1 MTSLSRRQF
10 AAASATTSV
19 ALATLALGSRVAAQ
33 ATPDASAAA
42 SPAAGEWT
50 FTDDRGRT
58 VTLPAMPTKIFADAG
73 AGLALWDLGI
83 KVVGLAGYPNVFEIP
98 EGLAD
103 VPFLSVEDGLD
114 LEAVKALG
122 TDLIVSQ
129 SWDTENN
136 NDFGGIDEGLIPGI
150 LEVAPTVG
158 IRALDVS
165 VATSLARFEE
175 LAGLLGADLTAASV
189 IDAKAAFDAASDD
202 VRAAVAEK
210 PGLKVLALSATP
222 DEVYIGNPASASD
235 LIYFAELGV
244 EFVELQGTAD
254 VVSGL
259 FQTLSWEQINQ
270 YTVDLYL
277 NDDRAY
283 SLTDEQLLEQPT
295 FALLP
300 AAKAGQIG
308 HWSVEYVTSFQ
319 GFTPI
324 LAALAE
330 TIRNAEIVTG

>member
-1 MTSLSRRQF
+1 MGTFSRRQF
-10 AAASATTSV
+10 TVASAAAVSLAAT
-19 ALATLALGSRVAAQ
+19 GQVAAQ
-33 ATPDASAAA
+33 ATPDASPAA
-42 SPAAGEWT
+42 SPSAGGWT

-58 VTLPAMPTKIFADAG
+58 VSLPAMPTKIFADAG

-83 KVVGLAGYPNVFEIP
+83 KVVGLAGYPDVFEIP

-122 TDLIVSQ
+122 TELIVSQ
-129 SWDTENN
+129 SWDTVNN

-150 LEVAPTVG
+150 LEVAPTIG

-175 LAGLLGADLTAASV
+175 LAGSLGADLSAPAV
-189 IDAKAAFDAASDD
+189 VEAKAAFAAASDE
-202 VRAAVAEK
+202 VRAATAEK
-210 PGLKVLALSATP
+210 PGLTVVAISANA

-235 LIYFAELGV
+235 LMYFAELGV
-244 EFVELQGTAD
+244 GFMELTGSAD
-254 VVSGL
+254 IVSGL
-259 FQTLSWEQINQ
+259 FQELSWEQVGEYQ
-270 YTVDLYL
+270 ADLYL
-277 NDDRAY
+277 NDDRVY
-283 SLTDEQLLEQPT
+283 GLTDEQLLAQPT

-308 HWSVEYVTSFQ
+308 PWSVEYITSFQ

-324 LAALAE
+324 LTTLAE

>member
-1 MTSLSRRQF
+1 MGSLSRRQF
-10 AAASATTSV
+10 TAAGAAT
-19 ALATLALGSRVAAQ
+19 AALALGGRAIAQ
-33 ATPDASAAA
+33 STPDAS
-42 SPAAGEWT
+42 PAATPTGSGWT

-58 VTLPAMPTKIFADAG
+58 VSLPEVPTRIFADAG

-83 KVVGLAGYPNVFEIP
+83 TVVGLAGYPDVFEIP

-150 LEVAPTVG
+150 LDVAPTIG

-165 VATSLARFEE
+165 VAVSLARFEE
-175 LAGLLGADLTAASV
+175 LAGSLGADLTTASV
-189 IDAKAAFDAASDD
+189 IDAKAAFDAASDE

-210 PGLKVLALSATP
+210 PGLKVVAISATP

-244 EFVELQGTAD
+244 EFMDISGTAD

-259 FQTLSWEQINQ
+259 FQTLSWEQINT
-270 YTVDLYL
+270 YNADLYL
-277 NDDRAY
+277 NDDRGYA
-283 SLTDEQLLEQPT
+283 LTAEQLLAQPT

-300 AAKAGQIG
+300 AAQAGQVG
-308 HWSVEYVTSFQ
+308 TWSVEYITSFQ

-324 LAALAE
+324 LLALAE
-330 TIRNAEIVTG
+330 NIRNAGIVTG

>member
-1 MTSLSRRQF
+1 MGTLSRRQF
-10 AAASATTSV
+10 AAAGA
-19 ALATLALGSRVAAQ
+19 AGFAFTLGGTVAAQ
-33 ATPDASAAA
+33 GTPEA
-42 SPAAGEWT
+42 SPAASPSGAGWT

-58 VTLPAMPTKIFADAG
+58 VELPGMPTRIFADAG

-83 KVVGLAGYPNVFEIP
+83 KPVGLAGYPDVFEIP

-165 VATSLARFEE
+165 LATSLARFEE
-175 LAGLLGADLTAASV
+175 LAGLLGADLATDSV
-189 IDAKAAFDAASDD
+189 SKAKAAFEAAADE
-202 VRAAVAEK
+202 VRAALAEK
-210 PGLKVLALSATP
+210 PGLTVVAISATA

-244 EFVELQGTAD
+244 GFMELVGSAE

-259 FQTLSWEQINQ
+259 FQELSWEQINT
-270 YTVDLYL
+270 YNADLYL
-277 NDDRAY
+277 NDDRVYA
-283 SLTDEQLLEQPT
+283 LNDEQLLAQPT

-300 AAKAGQIG
+300 AAKAGQVG
-308 HWSVEYVTSFQ
+308 SWSVEYITSFQ

-324 LAALAE
+324 LVALAE
-330 TIRNAEIVTG
+330 TIRGAEIVTA